1 MIDTLVEEHYDQ
13 RMQEDLIESFRD
25 LDEGLPKPSD
35 LLTTMSHWRKME
47 EILPLFNEEELHR
60 VGKEEPSKLT
70 LKLLPNGL
78 KYAYLK
84 EDK

>member
-1 MIDTLVEEHYDQ
+1 MK
-13 RMQEDLIESFRD
+13 EDLIESLGD